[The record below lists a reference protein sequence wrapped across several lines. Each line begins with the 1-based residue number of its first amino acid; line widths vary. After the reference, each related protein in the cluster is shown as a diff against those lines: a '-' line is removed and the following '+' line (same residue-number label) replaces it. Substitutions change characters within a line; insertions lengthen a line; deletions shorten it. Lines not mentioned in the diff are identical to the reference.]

1 MVTTQVKKALHNL
14 ELLGVLSQDVSLS
27 VSYHQKCK
35 LPASN
40 VATKKLN
47 ISEFYT
53 KISVTLHTPC
63 TGKVSLE
70 TSFRELLGKEKCI
83 AGMCNSWL
91 DKLSIA
97 QIPTM
102 VCKFIANHSKLCK
115 LANICKLL
123 ALGESRLSFKMYH
136 HSFSF
141 TIAVT
146 VFIHRF
152 STSFT
157 IEMCVLYWQVEW
169 SECKSNFVT
178 RVQHFLHN

>member
-1 MVTTQVKKALHNL
+1 MVTTQVKKALRNL

-47 ISEFYT
+47 IPEFYT
-53 KISVTLHTPC
+53 KISMTLHTPC

-102 VCKFIANHSKLCK
+102 VVESLH
-115 LANICKLL
+115 ICKLL
-123 ALGESRLSFKMYH
+123 VLGESRLSFKMYH

-157 IEMCVLYWQVEW
+157 IEMCVLYWQVER
-169 SECKSNFVT
+169 SECKSNFAT
-178 RVQHFLHN
+178 RAQHFLHN